1 MLLVAFN
8 MSKKRSKA
16 VDSLTISSLFTIS
29 IRQCCSCSMVLQTR
43 LSRQCNNREYNNSK
57 GYSKSTN
64 LSKIIWCLEGSAICK
79 VSRVSHLN
87 FSRSISFATS
97 PCCSYYTEILQKSIL
112 GLLAD
117 NLPKKEVVPQKY
129 SKAPSKASGKRF
141 QQRADK
147 TPRYTKIK
155 HKSSWIQHSWKAG
168 TFTLDPSR
176 GTPKNGHHT

>member
-1 MLLVAFN
+1 
-8 MSKKRSKA
+8 
-16 VDSLTISSLFTIS
+16 
-29 IRQCCSCSMVLQTR
+29 MVLQTR

-64 LSKIIWCLEGSAICK
+64 LSKILFGAICKVSRVSHLNFSQILAKLFGAICK

-87 FSRSISFATS
+87 FSRTISVTTS

-176 GTPKNGHHT
+176 GTPKKEHHT